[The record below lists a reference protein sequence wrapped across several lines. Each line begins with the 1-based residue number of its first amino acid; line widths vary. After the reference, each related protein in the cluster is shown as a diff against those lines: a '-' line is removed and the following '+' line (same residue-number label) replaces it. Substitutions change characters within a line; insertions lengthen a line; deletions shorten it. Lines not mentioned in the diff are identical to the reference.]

1 MSQNLPLIGFISIEE
16 TSQFNDE
23 FDKTSIMVIVMKIM
37 FFEVVAQYPKNV
49 CSLNNYLPFL
59 SEKMKIKNVEKF
71 VKNLDDKKRI
81 CYTYKTFKSS
91 INS

>member
-37 FFEVVAQYPKNV
+37 FFEVVVQYPKNV
-49 CSLNNYLPFL
+49 CSLNNYLPFFL
-59 SEKMKIKNVEKF
+59 
-71 VKNLDDKKRI
+71 KK
-81 CYTYKTFKSS
+81 
-91 INS
+91 

>member
-1 MSQNLPLIGFISIEE
+1 MLIISIEE

-23 FDKTSIMVIVMKIM
+23 FDKTSIMMIMMNIM
-37 FFEVVAQYPKNV
+37 FFEVVVKYPKNV

-71 VKNLDDKKRI
+71 VRNLDDKKRI
-81 CYTYKTFKSS
+81 CYTYMTFKSS